1 MAKTTVDLLELCE
14 SERISLL
21 ESTRAYLKQQVEER
35 NRYNSISP
43 PNLEKDNKELELN
56 LIIKGKNEMSTFKN
70 TIEKIRSLE
79 EEKKNFLLKIE
90 ELDKMSESKAT
101 ALESEVN
108 ALQNKSKSLKNLAL
122 PETSVEQETTRTK
135 TV

>member
-1 MAKTTVDLLELCE
+1 MIKTTVDLLELCE

-43 PNLEKDNKELELN
+43 PSLEKDNKELELN
-56 LIIKGKNEMSTFKN
+56 LIINGINEMSTFKN

-79 EEKKNFLLKIE
+79 EEKKSLLLEIE
-90 ELDKMSESKAT
+90 ELKRMSESKAN

-108 ALQNKSKSLKNLAL
+108 ALREEIRSLKTLMTGLEPKADH
-122 PETSVEQETTRTK
+122 RFK
-135 TV
+135 K

>member
-43 PNLEKDNKELELN
+43 PSLEKDNKELELN
-56 LIIKGKNEMSTFKN
+56 LIIKGINEMSTFKN

-79 EEKKNFLLKIE
+79 EEKKSLLLEIE
-90 ELDKMSESKAT
+90 ELKRMSESKAN

-108 ALQNKSKSLKNLAL
+108 ALREEIRSLKTLMTGLEPKADH
-122 PETSVEQETTRTK
+122 RFK
-135 TV
+135 K

>member
-21 ESTRAYLKQQVEER
+21 ESTRAYLKQQVEEK
-35 NRYNSISP
+35 NSYNSISRP
-43 PNLEKDNKELELN
+43 SLEKDNKEQELN
-56 LIIKGKNEMSTFKN
+56 LTLKGINEMSTFKN

-79 EEKKNFLLKIE
+79 EEKKSLLLEIE
-90 ELDKMSESKAT
+90 ELKRMSESKAT

>member
-1 MAKTTVDLLELCE
+1 MSKITVDLLELCE

-35 NRYNSISP
+35 NSYNSISP
-43 PNLEKDNKELELN
+43 PSLEKDNKELELN
-56 LIIKGKNEMSTFKN
+56 LIIKGINEMSTFKN

-79 EEKKNFLLKIE
+79 EEKKSLLLEIE
-90 ELDKMSESKAT
+90 ELKRMSESKAT

-108 ALQNKSKSLKNLAL
+108 ALREEIRSLKTLMTGLEPKADH
-122 PETSVEQETTRTK
+122 RFK
-135 TV
+135 K

>member
-56 LIIKGKNEMSTFKN
+56 LIIKGINEMSTFKN
-70 TIEKIRSLE
+70 TIEKIRGLE
-79 EEKKNFLLKIE
+79 EEKKSLLLEIE
-90 ELDKMSESKAT
+90 ELKRMSESKAS
-101 ALESEVN
+101 ALESEVT
-108 ALQNKSKSLKNLAL
+108 ALREEIRSL
-122 PETSVEQETTRTK
+122 RTLMMGLEPK
-135 TV
+135 ADHRFKK

>member
-1 MAKTTVDLLELCE
+1 MSKITVDLLELCE

-35 NRYNSISP
+35 NSYNSISP
-43 PNLEKDNKELELN
+43 PSLEKDNKELELN
-56 LIIKGKNEMSTFKN
+56 LIIKGINEMSTFKN

-79 EEKKNFLLKIE
+79 EEKKSLLLEIE
-90 ELDKMSESKAT
+90 ELKRMSESKAT

-108 ALQNKSKSLKNLAL
+108 ALREEIRSL
-122 PETSVEQETTRTK
+122 RTLMMGLEPK
-135 TV
+135 ADHRFKK

>member
-1 MAKTTVDLLELCE
+1 MSKITVDLLELCE

-35 NRYNSISP
+35 NNYNSISP
-43 PNLEKDNKELELN
+43 QSLEKDNKELELN
-56 LIIKGKNEMSTFKN
+56 LTIKGKNEMSTFKN

-79 EEKKNFLLKIE
+79 EEKKSLLLEIE
-90 ELDKMSESKAT
+90 ELKRMSESKAT

-108 ALQNKSKSLKNLAL
+108 ALREEIRSL
-122 PETSVEQETTRTK
+122 RTLMMGLEPK
-135 TV
+135 ADHRFKK

>member
-79 EEKKNFLLKIE
+79 EEKKSLLLEIE
-90 ELDKMSESKAT
+90 ELKRMSESKAS

-108 ALQNKSKSLKNLAL
+108 ALREEIRSL
-122 PETSVEQETTRTK
+122 RTLMMGLEPK
-135 TV
+135 ADHRFKK

>member
-43 PNLEKDNKELELN
+43 PSLEKDNKELELN
-56 LIIKGKNEMSTFKN
+56 LIIKGINEMSTFKN

-79 EEKKNFLLKIE
+79 EEKKSLLLEIE
-90 ELDKMSESKAT
+90 ELKRMSESKAT

-108 ALQNKSKSLKNLAL
+108 ALREEIRSL
-122 PETSVEQETTRTK
+122 RTLMMGLEPK
-135 TV
+135 ADHRFKK